1 MDLVLY
7 DMLLNLKYP
16 IPDKDIV
23 VYGKEGG
30 KECDV
35 FVGTNKYDETRT
47 IDEEEKIVMNFVL
60 ASVSHQHFI
69 IDRRAVND
77 AGVGMV
83 VKDLSRNGT
92 FVSLEGGEFVKV
104 ERVVDGDFDSVK
116 GVPIELGSR
125 VRLGVESDHRL
136 EVMTDVGAS
145 GAIEAFLMVREM
157 MEEQAEEEKAEKQ
170 KKKKKKK
177 GFFGLFGGG

>member
-1 MDLVLY
+1 MALVLY

-30 KECDV
+30 QECDV
-35 FVGTNKYDETRT
+35 CVGTNKYDAART
-47 IDEEEKIVMNFVL
+47 IDDEEKIVMNFVL
-60 ASVSHQHFI
+60 GSVSHRHFI
-69 IDRRAVND
+69 IDRRSVNE
-77 AGVGMV
+77 AGEGMI

-92 FVSLEGGEFVKV
+92 FVSLEGGEFVQV
-104 ERVVDGDFDSVK
+104 EKAVDGDIDSVK

-125 VRLGVESDHRL
+125 IRLGSESDHRL
-136 EVMTDVGAS
+136 EVMTDMGAS

-157 MEEQAEEEKAEKQ
+157 MEEQAEEEKAAQ
-170 KKKKKKK
+170 QKKKKKK
-177 GFFGLFGGG
+177 GFFGLFGG

>member
-1 MDLVLY
+1 MTLVLY

-47 IDEEEKIVMNFVL
+47 IDAEEKIVMNFVL

-69 IDRRAVND
+69 IDRRAVNE
-77 AGVGMV
+77 AGEGMV

-92 FVSLEGGEFVKV
+92 FVSHEGAEFVKV
-104 ERVVDGDFDSVK
+104 DRVVDGNYDSVP

-125 VRLGVESDHRL
+125 IRLGSESDHRL
-136 EVMTDVGAS
+136 EVMTDAAAS
-145 GAIEAFLMVREM
+145 GVIEAFVSVRELM
-157 MEEQAEEEKAEKQ
+157 NEQPEEPKA
-170 KKKKKKK
+170 KKKKK
-177 GFFGLFGGG
+177 GFFGLFGR